1 MGSLI
6 WVHLGIRLLVYLFG
20 DNMYVSLL
28 CPGGPSLTARAGA
41 LKLQVLFFYNRLSL
55 DLLKPRTVNTVFV
68 VTVLAYV
75 ALVLT
80 ISLTCRP

>member
-1 MGSLI
+1 MGSLL
-6 WVHLGIRLLVYLFG
+6 WVHLGIRVVVYIFG
-20 DNMYVSLL
+20 NNMCVSSFL
-28 CPGGPSLTARAGA
+28 PRGSSLTARAGA

-55 DLLKPRTVNTVFV
+55 DLLKPRTVNIVFV

-75 ALVLT
+75 VLILT